1 MPDTSWYSIHNIL
14 SDTGLCTLYETYW
27 NTYFDTQTILQILDC
42 AHCDRCTI
50 QHTLPCI
57 LQYTLRRRYSTLD
70 MFYYTIPCTV
80 YYRYDATRPILH
92 IRHSRI
98 TVHTILYC
106 TVLHRT
112 YFHYAYYTRHT
123 ALCILYLHSK
133 QYGTI
138 LCTKVTPYRII
149 LYTLPCTHFAF
160 NTVHSTLYIQ
170 H

>member
-1 MPDTSWYSIHNIL
+1 
-14 SDTGLCTLYETYW
+14 
-27 NTYFDTQTILQILDC
+27 
-42 AHCDRCTI
+42 
-50 QHTLPCI
+50 
-57 LQYTLRRRYSTLD
+57 

-80 YYRYDATRPILH
+80 YYRYDATRTILH

-106 TVLHRT
+106 AVLHRT

-123 ALCILYLHSK
+123 ALCILYIHSK
-133 QYGTI
+133 QYGTR

-149 LYTLPCTHFAF
+149 LCTLPCTHFAF

-170 H
+170 HRHTILNISYFARYTLHTFPDCDVTTVHTMLYILRILDFTY